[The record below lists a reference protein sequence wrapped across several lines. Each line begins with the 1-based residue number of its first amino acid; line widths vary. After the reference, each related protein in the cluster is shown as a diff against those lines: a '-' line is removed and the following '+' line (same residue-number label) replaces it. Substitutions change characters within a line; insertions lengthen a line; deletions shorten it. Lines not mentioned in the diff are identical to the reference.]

1 MFDAKSRY
9 ASCEKALLSQTG
21 PDGAT
26 QIIPYIRRRRIAPAE
41 SSPTVLEHT
50 VRQGERLDSISAR
63 YLGDPAEYWRLC
75 DANGVADPSELEV
88 IGRVIKIP
96 IPGL

>member
-9 ASCEKALLSQTG
+9 ANCEKALLSQTG
-21 PDGAT
+21 PDGVT
-26 QIIPYIRRRRIAPAE
+26 QNIPYIRRRRIAPAE
-41 SSPTVLEHT
+41 SSHTVLEHT

-63 YLGDPAEYWRLC
+63 YLGDPTEYWRLC

-88 IGRVIKIP
+88 VGHVIKIP